1 MIKTIVKAVAW
12 VTLLGAMFALGM
24 LQVAEVH
31 TPPTPTACSHP
42 SLPSGDAAR
51 LNGRTY
57 VCTDGSWV
65 PVARYGS

>member
-1 MIKTIVKAVAW
+1 MLKTIAKTVAW
-12 VTLLGAMFALGM
+12 VTVLGAMFALGIM
-24 LQVAEVH
+24 QSAEIHAPRV
-31 TPPTPTACSHP
+31 PTACTHP
-42 SLPSGDAAR
+42 TLPSGDAAR